1 MLEDGTDDADGG
13 EGEQDLRGSKEKL
26 RHPVLLHWVPPN
38 PYRIRK
44 EPADRERSRAPGSRT
59 ESVRR
64 VGTGG
69 STEPPGAR
77 GQAQKGR
84 RQDPRCCEKVTVRSM
99 SLGGG
104 EEERCHRDGAP
115 NSCLCTIP
123 TEKGL
128 APGVTYSRAT
138 PQLAEQ
144 REAASL

>member
-1 MLEDGTDDADGG
+1 MLEDGTDDTDGS

-26 RHPVLLHWVPPN
+26 RHPVLLWGHPD
-38 PYRIRK
+38 PYGIRK

-77 GQAQKGR
+77 GQVQKGR

-115 NSCLCTIP
+115 NSCLGTIP
-123 TEKGL
+123 TEKGC
-128 APGVTYSRAT
+128 APRVTYSRAT